1 MVNTFDINYN
11 ALMTVS
17 FLEEITCHKPVSDE
31 DIQNLKD
38 IGL

>member
-1 MVNTFDINYN
+1 MVNAFDTNYN
-11 ALMTVS
+11 ALMTMF
-17 FLEEITCHKPVSDE
+17 FLEEITGHKPVSDE

>member
-1 MVNTFDINYN
+1 MTNAFDTNYN

-17 FLEEITCHKPVSDE
+17 FLEEITCHKPVSAE

-38 IGL
+38 I